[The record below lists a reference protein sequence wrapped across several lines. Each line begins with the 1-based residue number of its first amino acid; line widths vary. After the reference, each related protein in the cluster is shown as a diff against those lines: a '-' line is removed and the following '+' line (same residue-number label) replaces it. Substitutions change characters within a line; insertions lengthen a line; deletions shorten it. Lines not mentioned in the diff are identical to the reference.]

1 MKIILDMDTI
11 NKENLI
17 NKILD
22 VDTILVTG
30 KGIDEYIENLVDA
43 FDNVSLER
51 FDSRFAVETY
61 IRLQLIQDDNYLYTH
76 DKDFARELNSQ
87 NIAYNMD
94 ILNAYFK
101 LKHLRVNNS
110 IQDNIHP
117 HPRWG
122 NTVVESSPRFKVLM
136 RG

>member
-1 MKIILDMDTI
+1 M
-11 NKENLI
+11 
-17 NKILD
+17 
-22 VDTILVTG
+22 
-30 KGIDEYIENLVDA
+30 DA
-43 FDNVSLER
+43 FDNVSVER

-76 DKDFARELNSQ
+76 DKDFARKLNRQ
-87 NIAYNMD
+87 NIAYNME

-101 LKHLRVNNS
+101 LKHLRVNS
-110 IQDNIHP
+110 KIQDNVHM

-122 NTVVESSPRFKVLM
+122 NTVIESSPRFKVLM